1 MKIVHD
7 SDSSPGSASGKKL
20 PVRLARSLS
29 LFDSTMLVV
38 SGVIGS
44 AIFITPADVARQIPN
59 PILAI
64 LLWVA
69 GGVVALLGG
78 LALAE
83 LGAMFPE
90 AGGQYVYFRE
100 VYGPFAA
107 FLYGWVQFT
116 AGNSAG
122 LAAVA
127 IGFALFLG
135 RAFPFASAEVV
146 LYSHRILPGMTWH
159 LTRGSVVAVVC
170 ILVLTVVNIMGVKL
184 AAVLQNFA
192 SVLTLVA
199 IALMVSLGLAF
210 GHGSWSHFH
219 SASPSSPTPFWPPLS
234 AIGIAFVAIFW
245 TYDGW
250 NLITWVAGEIKN
262 AERNL
267 PRAMTWGVLLVSLT
281 YVSANVV
288 YVYALPMAL
297 VAQQS
302 TLAEAAVSALFSDRM
317 GTVVSLSIAVSCFGA
332 MSVVILSGAR
342 VYYAMARDGVFIP
355 SMQKLHPRWKT
366 PVVSLIG
373 QGIWMCLLTAS
384 GQYEALY
391 TCFTFMMTLT
401 YALTVL
407 AVFIL
412 RRTRPDAPRPYR
424 CFGYP
429 WLPGFYVLVTIVFLL
444 NTLIARPRESLAGLL
459 LALLGVPGY
468 FYWRNAAARQ
478 RENA

>member
-1 MKIVHD
+1 LTD
-7 SDSSPGSASGKKL
+7 PESFPESATREKSQI
-20 PVRLARSLS
+20 RLARSLS

-44 AIFITPADVARQIPN
+44 AIFITPADVARQVPGA
-59 PILAI
+59 ILAI

-69 GGVVALLGG
+69 GGLTALLGG

-100 VYGPFAA
+100 VYGPLAA

-122 LAAVA
+122 LAALA
-127 IGFALFLG
+127 IGFALFFG
-135 RAFPFASAEVV
+135 KVFPFASAEVV
-146 LYSHRILPGMTWH
+146 LYNHNILPGIAWN
-159 LTRGSVVAVVC
+159 LTRGSVVAIVFIV
-170 ILVLTVVNIMGVKL
+170 VLTVVNILGVKVAALLQNIASILTL
-184 AAVLQNFA
+184 AA
-192 SVLTLVA
+192 
-199 IALMVSLGLAF
+199 IGLMVSLGLAF
-210 GHGSWSHFH
+210 GHGSWSHFRSAAP
-219 SASPSSPTPFWPPLS
+219 SASFWPPLS

-250 NLITWVAGEIKN
+250 NLISWVAGEIKD

-267 PRAMTWGVLLVSLT
+267 PRAMAWGVLLVTVT

-288 YVYALPMAL
+288 YVYALPMAQI
-297 VAQQS
+297 ARQS
-302 TLAEAAVSALFSDRM
+302 TLAEAAASALFSHGM
-317 GTVVSLSIAVSCFGA
+317 GTIVSLSITVSCFGA

-355 SMQKLHPRWKT
+355 AMQKLHPRWKT

-373 QGIWMCLLTAS
+373 QGAWVCLLTAS
-384 GQYEALY
+384 GQYQALY

-401 YALTVL
+401 YALTVA

-412 RRTRPDAPRPYR
+412 RRTRPDALRPYR
-424 CFGYP
+424 CYGYP
-429 WLPGFYVLVTIVFLL
+429 WLPGFYVLVTIMFLL
-444 NTLIARPRESLAGLL
+444 STLINRPRESLAGLL

-468 FYWRNAAARQ
+468 FYWRESAARQ
-478 RENA
+478 RENV

>member
-1 MKIVHD
+1 MNIERGSH
-7 SDSSPGSASGKKL
+7 SSSEST
-20 PVRLARSLS
+20 VRVTSPIKLARSLS

-59 PILAI
+59 PLLAVLFWI
-64 LLWVA
+64 A
-69 GGVVALLGG
+69 GGLVALLGG

-107 FLYGWVQFT
+107 FLYGWIQFT

-127 IGFALFLG
+127 IGFALFFG
-135 RAFPFASAEVV
+135 RVFPSASAEVV
-146 LYSHRILPGMTWH
+146 LYSHSILPGITWH

-170 ILVLTVVNIMGVKL
+170 IILLTVVNILGVKL
-184 AAVLQNFA
+184 AAVLQNLA
-192 SVLTLVA
+192 SMLTLVA
-199 IALMVSLGLAF
+199 IGLMVTLGLFF

-219 SASPSSPTPFWPPLS
+219 PSNSEPFWPPLS
-234 AIGIAFVAIFW
+234 AVGVAFVAIFW

-250 NLITWVAGEIKN
+250 NLISWVAGEIKN

-267 PRAMTWGVLLVSLT
+267 PRAMTWGIVLVSLT

-288 YVYALPMAL
+288 YVYALPMAQ
-297 VAQQS
+297 VARQS
-302 TLAEAAVSALFSDRM
+302 TLAEAAVSAMFSPRM
-317 GTVVSLSIAVSCFGA
+317 GILVSFSIAVSCFGA

-355 SMQKLHPRWKT
+355 SMRKLHPHWKT

-373 QGIWMCLLTAS
+373 QGAWMCLLTAS

-391 TCFTFMMTLT
+391 TCFIFMMTLT
-401 YALTVL
+401 YVLTVA

-429 WLPGFYVLVTIVFLL
+429 WLPGFYVLLTVVFLIS
-444 NTLIARPRESLAGLL
+444 TLIARPRESVAGLL

-468 FYWRNAAARQ
+468 FYWRDSVAHQ
-478 RENA
+478 RKNT